1 LPNSTQGIKGV
12 IFVFLNPCMKKILPV
27 IIILITISMV
37 GLVYLQYSSINNM
50 IKAREEQLNEHG
62 SNAVQMVGKEITETN
77 ESIAFNSIPK
87 SGFSLNNSPSPLE
100 LLRPN
105 TIALRYTPFEIQEKL
120 INAFHQEGLDKIH
133 FEFYVAKMNTGMSLE
148 SYEMTSQGFSPEKY
162 DSAKDKQFA
171 YFFPRPS
178 NGTVGE
184 EFLPSEVLIVIIP
197 DFKKLILRSS
207 YFELSIVV
215 IFMLLIMFAFFFTV
229 RALLNQKKLSE
240 VKTDFINNMTHEF
253 KTPLA
258 TISLAVDALRN
269 EKVMNDREKMGYFSG
284 IIKEENKRMNK
295 HVETILQAA
304 LLEKNEFQ
312 INAVDLHVHDL
323 IRKTL
328 DNFNLQ
334 LKEKNAE
341 LDIKLNAKNDLISAD
356 EVHFGNML
364 NNLVDNA
371 IKYSKEKLCLK
382 ITTHSTHRTVLIKIE
397 DNGIGMAR
405 ETVKRVFEKF
415 YRAYT
420 GNVHNVKGFGLG
432 MSYVKTVIDA
442 HKGNIK
448 VESALGRGTS
458 FTIDMPVAKE
468 Q

>member
-1 LPNSTQGIKGV
+1 
-12 IFVFLNPCMKKILPV
+12 MKKILPV
-27 IIILITISMV
+27 IIILITISMI
-37 GLVYLQYSSINNM
+37 GLVYLQYTSINNM
-50 IKAREEQLNEHG
+50 VAARQEQLNEHG
-62 SNAVQMVGKEITETN
+62 QNVVTAVGGELEQ
-77 ESIAFNSIPK
+77 SSRPAFIRKPQG
-87 SGFSLNNSPSPLE
+87 GFSLDDNTPPLE
-100 LLRPN
+100 LLKPPN
-105 TIALRYTPFEIQEKL
+105 ISQRFTLFEVQEKL
-120 INAFHQEGLDKIH
+120 SNAFRQEGLEKVH
-133 FEFYVAKMNTGMSLE
+133 FEFGVAQMLTGMSYE
-148 SYEMTSQGFSPEKY
+148 SYEMKSSGFAPDKY
-162 DSAKDKQFA
+162 DSAKDKRFV
-171 YFFPRPS
+171 YFLS
-178 NGTVGE
+178 STNGTGE
-184 EFLPSEVLIVIIP
+184 DEFIPDEVLIVVVP

-207 YFELSIVV
+207 YLEMGAVLVFV
-215 IFMLLIMFAFFFTV
+215 IFIMFAFLFTV

-240 VKTDFINNMTHEF
+240 IKTDFINNMTHEF

-269 EKVMNDREKMGYFSG
+269 EKVMNDREKIGYFSG

-323 IRKTL
+323 LRKSL

-334 LKEKNAE
+334 LQDKGAE
-341 LDIKLNAKNDLISAD
+341 LDVKLNAKNDLISAD

-364 NNLVDNA
+364 NNLIDNA
-371 IKYSKEKLCLK
+371 IKYSKENLCLK
-382 ITTHSTHRTVLIKIE
+382 VTTHSTRRTILIKIE

-432 MSYVKTVIDA
+432 MSYVKTVIDT

-448 VESALGRGTS
+448 VESALGKGTS
-458 FTIDMPVAKE
+458 FTIDVPLTKE
-468 Q
+468 G

>member
-1 LPNSTQGIKGV
+1 
-12 IFVFLNPCMKKILPV
+12 MKKILPA
-27 IIILITISMV
+27 IIILITVSMV
-37 GLVYLQYSSINNM
+37 GLVYLQYTSINNM
-50 IKAREEQLNEHG
+50 VAARQEQLNEHG
-62 SNAVQMVGKEITETN
+62 QKVVSSVGSELDQPSET
-77 ESIAFNSIPK
+77 
-87 SGFSLNNSPSPLE
+87 SGFIRKPQGGFNLNDNPLGLE
-100 LLRPN
+100 LLRPT
-105 TIALRYTPFEIQEKL
+105 TIAQRFTPFEIQEKL
-120 INAFHQEGLDKIH
+120 TNAFRQEGLNKIH
-133 FEFYVAKMNTGMSLE
+133 FEFFVAKTITGMSYE
-148 SYEMTSQGFSPEKY
+148 SYEMTSPGFQPESF
-162 DSAKDKQFA
+162 DTAKDKQFV
-171 YFFPRPS
+171 YFLTPPTTTS
-178 NGTVGE
+178 VE
-184 EFLPSEVLIVIIP
+184 EFVPKEVLIVIIP

-207 YFELSIVV
+207 YLEMGAVV
-215 IFMLLIMFAFFFTV
+215 VFVLLIMFAFFFTV
-229 RALLNQKKLSE
+229 RALFNQKKLSE
-240 VKTDFINNMTHEF
+240 IKTDFINNMTHEF

-304 LLEKNEFQ
+304 LLEKNEFR
-312 INAVDLHVHDL
+312 INMTDLHVHDL
-323 IRKTL
+323 IRKAL

-334 LKEKNAE
+334 LQEKGAA

-382 ITTHSTHRTVLIKIE
+382 VTTHSTHRTLLIKIE

-432 MSYVKTVIDA
+432 MSYVKSVIDA
-442 HKGNIK
+442 HKGNIQ
-448 VESALGRGTS
+448 VESALGKGTS
-458 FTIDMPVAKE
+458 FTIDVPLAKD
-468 Q
+468 

>member
-1 LPNSTQGIKGV
+1 
-12 IFVFLNPCMKKILPV
+12 MKKILPV
-27 IIILITISMV
+27 IIILITVSMV
-37 GLVYLQYSSINNM
+37 GLVYLQYTSINNM
-50 IKAREEQLNEHG
+50 VAARQEQLNEHG
-62 SNAVQMVGKEITETN
+62 QNVITSVGSELDQPTEPN
-77 ESIAFNSIPK
+77 GFIRKPQGGFN
-87 SGFSLNNSPSPLE
+87 LNDNPLGLE
-100 LLRPN
+100 LLRPT
-105 TIALRYTPFEIQEKL
+105 TIAQRFTNFEIQEKL
-120 INAFHQEGLDKIH
+120 TNAFRQEGLDKIH
-133 FEFYVAKMNTGMSLE
+133 FEFFVAKTLTGMSYE
-148 SYEMTSQGFSPEKY
+148 SYEMTSVGFKPDSY
-162 DSAKDKQFA
+162 DSAKDKQFI
-171 YFFPRPS
+171 YFLTPPS
-178 NGTVGE
+178 TTAVE
-184 EFLPSEVLIVIIP
+184 EFVPKEVLIVIIP

-207 YFELSIVV
+207 YLEMGAVV
-215 IFMLLIMFAFFFTV
+215 VFVLLIMFAFFFTV
-229 RALLNQKKLSE
+229 RALFNQKKLSE
-240 VKTDFINNMTHEF
+240 IKTDFINNMTHEF

-304 LLEKNEFQ
+304 LLEKNEFR
-312 INAVDLHVHDL
+312 INMADLHVHSL
-323 IRKTL
+323 IRKAL

-334 LKEKNAE
+334 LQEKGAE
-341 LDIKLNAKNDLISAD
+341 LDVKLNAKNDLISAD

-382 ITTHSTHRTVLIKIE
+382 VTTHSTNRTLLIKIE

-432 MSYVKTVIDA
+432 MSYVKSVIDA
-442 HKGNIK
+442 HKGNIQ
-448 VESALGRGTS
+448 VDSALGKGTS
-458 FTIDMPVAKE
+458 FTIDVPLAKD
-468 Q
+468 

>member
-1 LPNSTQGIKGV
+1 
-12 IFVFLNPCMKKILPV
+12 MKKILPV
-27 IIILITISMV
+27 IIVLITIAMI
-37 GLVYLQYSSINNM
+37 GLVYLQYSWFKNVLI
-50 IKAREEQLNEHG
+50 ARKEQLNEKG
-62 SNAVQMVGKEITETN
+62 QTVLKTVGMELTQGPANSPYTTRPSNGGLLLDTNPLTLGMLRPITVAQRFSPFEVQEKLTEGFKKEGVNNITYEFAVLQEQMTMSTEM
-77 ESIAFNSIPK
+77 SSA
-87 SGFSLNNSPSPLE
+87 GFSLN
-100 LLRPN
+100 
-105 TIALRYTPFEIQEKL
+105 
-120 INAFHQEGLDKIH
+120 
-133 FEFYVAKMNTGMSLE
+133 
-148 SYEMTSQGFSPEKY
+148 KY
-162 DSAKDKQFA
+162 DSAKDLMVWCVI
-171 YFFPRPS
+171 PS
-178 NGTVGE
+178 SSGGGIIDDLAPKE
-184 EFLPSEVLIVIIP
+184 SLVLIIP
-197 DFKKLILRSS
+197 DYEKMIFHSS
-207 YFELSIVV
+207 YLEMAGSV
-215 IFMLLIMFAFFFTV
+215 IFVLFIMFVFLYTV

-240 VKTDFINNMTHEF
+240 IKTDFINNMTHEF

-269 EKVMNDREKMGYFSG
+269 EKVMNDREKLGYFSG

-312 INAVDLHVHDL
+312 VKQEEIHVHEL

-334 LKEKNAE
+334 LQDRNAE
-341 LDIKLNAKNDLISAD
+341 VDVKLNAKNDVILGD
-356 EVHFGNML
+356 ETHFGNLL

-371 IKYSKEKLCLK
+371 IKYSRERLCLR
-382 ITTHSTHRTVLIKIE
+382 ITTHSTHKSILIRIE

-405 ETVKRVFEKF
+405 EAAKRIFEKF
-415 YRAYT
+415 YRAPT

-448 VESALGRGTS
+448 VDSALGKGTS
-458 FTIDMPVAKE
+458 FIIDVPLAKDS